1 MHGCDSNFTVME
13 SIDGNI
19 KKKKKKEFNFAD
31 LTCFSI
37 IKICW
42 IKSTDAMVL
51 CDVKV
56 CFIGKIKDHII
67 YKLAL
72 LIGKYFWCIMVVN
85 ELLIIY

>member
-1 MHGCDSNFTVME
+1 MV
-13 SIDGNI
+13 IL
-19 KKKKKKEFNFAD
+19 KEFNFAD

-51 CDVKV
+51 CGVKV
-56 CFIGKIKDHII
+56 CFIGKIKAHII

-85 ELLIIY
+85 

>member
-1 MHGCDSNFTVME
+1 MV
-13 SIDGNI
+13 IL
-19 KKKKKKEFNFAD
+19 KKKKKEFNFAD